1 MASAAKAMGYT
12 PYWMDLNGYPQTTCT
27 KVISA
32 QNDLY
37 SLGSRLSKNALFNK
51 LVWEPTNYETF
62 RQLKYNAS
70 DQKNAELMQEL
81 SRDGKYEITSE
92 MKDNMKDFYGNYAS
106 EGETAQTI
114 KDLYEK
120 TGYVIDTHTAVAAT
134 VLHKY
139 RPSLIHI

>member
-1 MASAAKAMGYT
+1 MKRVSLLGISVWDSAITVFLWQWHPLQKLWDIPRTGWIST
-12 PYWMDLNGYPQTTCT
+12 GYPQTTCT

-70 DQKNAELMQEL
+70 DQKNAELMAPVYRQCAKGYPGDRYTRMAGTG
-81 SRDGKYEITSE
+81 SHSCRH
-92 MKDNMKDFYGNYAS
+92 
-106 EGETAQTI
+106 
-114 KDLYEK
+114 EK
-120 TGYVIDTHTAVAAT
+120 RCQCH
-134 VLHKY
+134 
-139 RPSLIHI
+139 S